1 MEDQVTPTSGE
12 DEDLLEDIVG
22 EAPPADE
29 YRLSTRGPG
38 LDVSG
43 TS

>member
-1 MEDQVTPTSGE
+1 MNDQEIPVP
-12 DEDLLEDIVG
+12 DEDDFIEDIVG

-29 YRLSTRGPG
+29 YRLSTRAPHP
-38 LDVSG
+38 DVSG